1 MSREAHL
8 LTLLDDHRAAV
19 REFDARAAAVAVDAW
34 LTPRAEGKWTPAQ
47 ETRHLIM
54 AFEALTRDLLEGKPM
69 RLRGSAWQRPIWRL
83 IGMTSMLWLGKI
95 PTAVSAP
102 REVRPES
109 EPAPQSELLPLFRK
123 RAEEF
128 EAALLRTFREAP
140 RRTMTH
146 PMFGS
151 VALDHAVRLSAVHTR
166 HHANFLPAVAS

>member
-1 MSREAHL
+1 MSRGEYF

-19 REFDARAAAVAVDAW
+19 REFAERAGAVVVGSW
-34 LTPRAEGKWTPAQ
+34 LTRRAEGKWTPAQ

-69 RLRGSAWQRPIWRL
+69 RLRGSVWQRLIWRL
-83 IGMTSMLWLGKI
+83 IGMTSMLWLRRI

-102 REVRPES
+102 REVRPEAES
-109 EPAPQSELLPLFRK
+109 APQSVLLPLFRT

-151 VALDHAVRLSAVHTR
+151 VALHHAVRLSSVHTR
-166 HHANFLPAVAS
+166 HHTNFLPAVAR